1 MVAITATNSA
11 TSSIQASLGRARLE
25 QARSEADQAE
35 ANARDLRAQADAAEQ
50 QAQQS
55 QQNVRKVASRVQQE
69 EATYAQPRS
78 NSSQEVPAKV
88 QKVIEQMYLA
98 TNEKRTL
105 SGNPLKT
112 NSSAPAVVNNQ
123 GQRTGRIV
131 NISA

>member
-11 TSSIQASLGRARLE
+11 TPTLQASLGQARLE

-55 QQNVRKVASRVQQE
+55 KDNVRKVASSVLRDD
-69 EATYAQPRS
+69 ATYALPRAPA
-78 NSSQEVPAKV
+78 SQEVPVKV
-88 QKVIEQMYLA
+88 QKLIEQMYTA
-98 TNEKRTL
+98 TSEKRTL

-112 NSSAPAVVNNQ
+112 NSNAPIVLNSQ

-131 NISA
+131 NVSA